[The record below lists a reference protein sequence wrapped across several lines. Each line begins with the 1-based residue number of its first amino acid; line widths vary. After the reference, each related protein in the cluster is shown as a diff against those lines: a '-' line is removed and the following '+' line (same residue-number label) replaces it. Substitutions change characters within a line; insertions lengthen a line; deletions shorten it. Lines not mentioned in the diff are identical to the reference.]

1 MSKLTKILLGIWSI
15 LAIVCFITCFWLPLF
30 PQIIGIAFGI
40 LNILIILS
48 LGINHLQGLYWKKK
62 FEEDELFLQESETA
76 NTDSEAETKTEA

>member
-1 MSKLTKILLGIWSI
+1 MSKLTSILLGIWSI

-30 PQIIGIAFGI
+30 PQITGIAFGI

-62 FEEDELFLQESETA
+62 FEKDGLQLQESETA

>member
-1 MSKLTKILLGIWSI
+1 MSKLTSILLGIWSI

-30 PQIIGIAFGI
+30 PQITGIAFGI

-62 FEEDELFLQESETA
+62 FEKDELFLQEGETA

>member
-1 MSKLTKILLGIWSI
+1 MSKLTSILLGIWSI

-30 PQIIGIAFGI
+30 PKITGIAFGI

-62 FEEDELFLQESETA
+62 FEKDGLQLQESETA

>member
-1 MSKLTKILLGIWSI
+1 MSKLTSILLGIWSI

-30 PQIIGIAFGI
+30 PQITGIAFGI

-62 FEEDELFLQESETA
+62 FEKDGLQLQEGETA

>member
-1 MSKLTKILLGIWSI
+1 MSKLTSILLGIWSI

-30 PQIIGIAFGI
+30 PQITGIAFGI

-62 FEEDELFLQESETA
+62 MEKEIEKAD
-76 NTDSEAETKTEA
+76 D